1 MLTVI
6 KLAMNRPDPSDPRID
21 PSRYR
26 ATVASIRAM
35 TAADITRVVNFS
47 APVSPGE
54 GAVRD
59 RLEWFVMDAL
69 RRKGLFVASE
79 PYTERKVARVLDEVR
94 ENWVTEVYN
103 AGIARYFVLRFINY
117 AMNGTRDEV

>member
-1 MLTVI
+1 
-6 KLAMNRPDPSDPRID
+6 
-21 PSRYR
+21 
-26 ATVASIRAM
+26 
-35 TAADITRVVNFS
+35 
-47 APVSPGE
+47 
-54 GAVRD
+54 
-59 RLEWFVMDAL
+59 MDAL

-79 PYTERKVARVLDEVR
+79 PYTEQKVARVLDEVR